1 MKNWWKQVLQYPAQY
16 CSMLAGIM
24 ALLVALQF
32 NWAHTNNFWG
42 DITTRVVAAILIS
55 PIIFIPYSI
64 FIINLLVRLTGFEP
78 SLVLRKMVWLHL
90 PLFAGALVIA
100 LPQNAS
106 IFFVIA
112 GGGFA
117 VLLWLLFIYPQEKK
131 VKDNIAAHAPFF
143 LMVVAVIA
151 ALGARKMFT
160 PVVSQDTY
168 NWVIPWLN
176 YIQEHGLA
184 SYGGDLGGKYNY
196 SPFYSYLLG
205 IGSVLPLTDLEIIK
219 YISILFDLLSAWY
232 ISRMVKLR
240 FPASPMLPVL
250 AFTSFLFL
258 PTIMLN
264 SSYWGQ
270 CDIIYVAF
278 SLGAMYYL
286 MLPDTRK
293 NNVWAVCLYAL
304 ALSVKLQAMLI
315 APLFAIAWFRRDIK
329 LTDFLLIPGVYLL
342 LMVPCLIAGRNFM
355 DVLLVYFRIVD
366 DNPVLT
372 ANSPNMY
379 QLLGDNFKVF
389 NGAGVLVSIGVQAIL
404 VFGVV
409 WKLKDKPLSMDLL
422 AHCAFL
428 ITLTMPFLMPRMHE
442 RYFILAESISLLFA
456 FYNPRYFYMP
466 LAIGIISLFTYT
478 GFLFAKTQVPYHIL
492 TLGVLVLILITGYSL
507 VKKLRA

>member
-1 MKNWWKQVLQYPAQY
+1 MQFPASY
-16 CSMLAGIM
+16 GCILLGIM
-24 ALLVALQF
+24 ALLVGLQF
-32 NWAHTNNFWG
+32 NWAYTNNFWG

-55 PIIFIPYSI
+55 PIICVPYSI
-64 FIINLLVRLTGFEP
+64 FITNLLVRLTGYETP
-78 SLVLRKMVWLHL
+78 QVLRKMVWLHL
-90 PLFAGALVIA
+90 PLFISGLAAVM
-100 LPQNAS
+100 PQSAS
-106 IFFVIA
+106 IFFVLA
-112 GGGFA
+112 GGGYVA
-117 VLLWLLFIYPQEKK
+117 LLWLLFIYPQEKK
-131 VKDNIAAHAPFF
+131 VKDNITAHAPFF

-151 ALGARKMFT
+151 ALGARKMFI

-168 NWVIPWLN
+168 NWVMPWLN
-176 YIQEHGLA
+176 YIKTHGFA
-184 SYGGDLGGKYNY
+184 AYKDTFTNY

-258 PTIMLN
+258 PTILLN

-278 SLGAMYYL
+278 CLGAMYYL
-286 MLPDTRK
+286 MLPDSRR
-293 NNVWAVCLYAL
+293 NNLWAVCFYAL

-342 LMVPCLIAGRNFM
+342 LMVPCLIAGRDFM

-379 QLLGDNFKVF
+379 QVLGDTFKVF
-389 NGAGVLVSIGVQAIL
+389 NGAGILVSIGVQAIL
-404 VFGVV
+404 VFGVI

-422 AHCAFL
+422 VHCAFL

-442 RYFILAESISLLFA
+442 RYFILAESIALLFA
-456 FYNPRYFYMP
+456 FYNPRQFYMP
-466 LAIGIISLFTYT
+466 LAIGMISLFTYT

-492 TLGVLVLILITGYSL
+492 TLGVLVLILITGNLL
-507 VKKLRA
+507 VKKLRAS